1 MKLTLHRTELCV
13 GYTAG
18 QLYIDGSRFCATLED
33 TNRDKD
39 KNGRLDGDEKK
50 IYGETCI
57 PFGIYRIR
65 VSLSPKFNR
74 ELPEVMDVPHFSGI
88 RIHRGNTAKDTLGCI
103 LVGERVENGYLH
115 NSTIY
120 ETQLTKLLKVA
131 QERGE
136 EILLTIH

>member
-1 MKLTLHRTELCV
+1 MKLTLHRTDLCTD
-13 GYTAG
+13 YTAG
-18 QLYIDGSRFCATLED
+18 QLYVDGSRFCATLED

-39 KNGRLDGDEKK
+39 KNGRLDGYEKK

-65 VSLSPKFNR
+65 VSMSPKFKR
-74 ELPEVMDVPHFSGI
+74 ELPEVLDVPHFSGI
-88 RIHRGNTAKDTLGCI
+88 RIHRGNTPKDTLGCI
-103 LVGERVENGYLH
+103 LVGERVENGYLY

-120 ETQLTKLLKVA
+120 ETQLTKLLKAA

-136 EILLTIH
+136 KIWLTIK